1 MQPQEQAP
9 QYADGVPPQQAVS
22 AAQRPPVHADYLS
35 WQASEYVHHEKEK
48 LWFLVLFGATIAL
61 VTVALLVIQS
71 ITFAV
76 LIVVMAITLA
86 VFAVRP
92 PRINN
97 YSITGSGIQ
106 INEKH
111 FLYHDFRYFGVVQ
124 EGPLYTAILIPNK
137 RFMPAVTIYF
147 PSEDGEAIVGVL
159 GAYLPMEHVQ
169 LDLLDQV
176 VRRLR
181 F

>member
-1 MQPQEQAP
+1 MMPPAQPVPSAP
-9 QYADGVPPQQAVS
+9 QPPQQSYSPEA
-22 AAQRPPVHADYLS
+22 LS
-35 WQASEYVHHEKEK
+35 WQASEYVHHEKDK
-48 LWFLVLFGATIAL
+48 IWFLILFGAAIAL
-61 VTVALLVIQS
+61 VAVAILVIQS

-76 LIVVMAITLA
+76 LVVVMAITLA

-97 YSITGSGIQ
+97 YSVTASGIQ
-106 INEKH
+106 INDKH
-111 FLYHDFRYFGVVQ
+111 FLYHDFRYFGIVQ
-124 EGPLYTAILIPNK
+124 DGPLYSAVLIPNK

-147 PSEDGEAIVGVL
+147 PSENGEEIVDAL
-159 GAYLPMEHVQ
+159 GAYLPMEHVE
-169 LDLLDQV
+169 LDLVDQL